1 MPLKSVVGN
10 ALNLL
15 VSMVIMKK
23 IELFLLFMFMFST
36 VLLFFVSEIYI
47 LLT

>member
-1 MPLKSVVGN
+1 MPLKSIVGN

-15 VSMVIMKK
+15 VSMVIMKE

-36 VLLFFVSEIYI
+36 VELFLQVKPKS
-47 LLT
+47 